1 MENFQIKGSTYIP
14 NIDFNAETGVL
25 EISGESYH
33 EYTTEFFQPVFEW
46 LEEYLQTPDR
56 NVTMN
61 FKMTYFNTSSSRRF
75 IEVLTMLEDY
85 QREKNGN
92 VVVNWYY
99 EENDVDMLESGE
111 EYAEDV
117 DLKFKLIP
125 IKTEKI
131 DKASDKAS

>member
-1 MENFQIKGSTYIP
+1 MEKFHIKGSTYIP
-14 NIDFNAETGVL
+14 NIDLDPETGVL

-33 EYTTEFFQPVFEW
+33 EYTTEFFKPVFEW
-46 LEEYLQTPDR
+46 LEEFLKTP
-56 NVTMN
+56 NQEVTMN

-85 QREKNGN
+85 HKSNNGN

-99 EENDVDMLESGE
+99 ESNDIDMLESGE

-117 DLKFKLIP
+117 DLDFNLIP
-125 IKTEKI
+125 LE
-131 DKASDKAS
+131 DQ